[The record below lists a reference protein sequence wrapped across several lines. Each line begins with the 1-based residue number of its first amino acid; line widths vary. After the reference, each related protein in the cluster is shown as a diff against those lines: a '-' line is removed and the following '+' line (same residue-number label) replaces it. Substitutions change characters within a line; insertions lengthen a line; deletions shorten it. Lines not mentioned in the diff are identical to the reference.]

1 MKPDGQKFISFF
13 QHSDAGIAYMRIL
26 NLVFHRILS
35 VSYMLAIVP
44 PNVLYTLLRIF
55 LSRTLTAIKPNRKWG
70 KTKNANSRVS
80 FCRFSCV
87 LFISGLPRL
96 SEMGMAVLARLW
108 RWMYILKRFI
118 PRSFAADV
126 SKLSAQMA
134 PNGDTCCTSSIA
146 ANRVDI

>member
-1 MKPDGQKFISFF
+1 MPELHTCAYLTWFSIAFF
-13 QHSDAGIAYMRIL
+13 RCHICWQSC
-26 NLVFHRILS
+26 HRMYYI
-35 VSYMLAIVP
+35 
-44 PNVLYTLLRIF
+44 LRIF

-87 LFISGLPRL
+87 LFVSGLPRL

-108 RWMYILKRFI
+108 RCMYILKRFI

-134 PNGDTCCTSSIA
+134 PNGDTCCTSIA